1 MIAALTYEWRRLW
14 SVRSTWIVSGIYLF
28 IVGFLGAGPIFLTK
42 EKNLQSWAGLYS
54 TPSNVLTLVVLSII
68 AAQAFGHEYRY
79 GVIRLTLSEFPARER
94 VLLAKTLITLTY
106 STLLLII
113 AWAELGFIGFLA
125 GDKVT
130 SHVHGFSLNG
140 PQIPSLWQ
148 TFAWTMGYCL
158 MAFSISLLAR
168 NLALGI
174 VLPLLLAT
182 LIEPLLGVINQV
194 ANNRIHLIV
203 ENLPMTNA
211 NNWLQQDAASP
222 NAGLI
227 FAAWVIG
234 VYLLATA
241 RFASK
246 DA

>member
-14 SVRSTWIVSGIYLF
+14 SVRSTWIVSAIYLAL
-28 IVGFLGAGPIFLTK
+28 VAFLGAGPIFLVK
-42 EKNLQSWAGLYS
+42 EENIQSWAGLYA
-54 TPSNVLTLVVLSII
+54 TPSNVLTLVVLSVV

-79 GVIRLTLSEFPARER
+79 GLIRLTLSEFPARER
-94 VLLAKTLITLTY
+94 VLVSKTIVVLTY
-106 STLLLII
+106 VTIMLIL
-113 AWAELGFIGFLA
+113 AWSELGVIGAIA
-125 GDKVT
+125 GDRV
-130 SHVHGFSLNG
+130 SSSVHGFSLSG
-140 PQIPSLWQ
+140 VHIPSLWQ
-148 TFAWTMGYCL
+148 IFLWTIGYCT

-174 VLPLLLAT
+174 ILPLLLAT

-194 ANNRIHLIV
+194 ANNRIYWLT

-211 NNWLQQDAASP
+211 TNWLNLDDANS
-222 NAGLI
+222 NAALI

-234 VYLLATA
+234 VYLLAAA
-241 RFASK
+241 RFAAK